1 MEVYAS
7 VKKLKFS
14 KLIKT
19 PEKVFHKM
27 NVIFNKVLLKKID
40 PQHRS
45 FIGVD
50 NYREKFEKNVK

>member
-1 MEVYAS
+1 
-7 VKKLKFS
+7 
-14 KLIKT
+14 
-19 PEKVFHKM
+19 M

-50 NYREKFEKNVK
+50 NYREKFEKNVKWIETNCSGKLVDKATTVDNYT